1 MEEDEEDPKY
11 DIFPWALG
19 KDWKDKYPSFLRQ
32 RDRFLRAIDYR
43 AAVSSK
49 CCEEVQ
55 IHYFRMKIIGH
66 QYW

>member
-19 KDWKDKYPSFLRQ
+19 RDWKDKYPSFLKQ
-32 RDRFLRAIDYR
+32 RDKLLRAIDYR

-49 CCEEVQ
+49 CCDEV
-55 IHYFRMKIIGH
+55 
-66 QYW
+66 